1 MVTLIERE
9 SKTEIKQGQDNHT
22 DEKAEIDL
30 MDILRKIIGI
40 RKIIQNRVHFSS
52 KSPDFALIIACAA
65 GFVD

>member
-30 MDILRKIIGI
+30 MDIFRKII
-40 RKIIQNRVHFSS
+40 
-52 KSPDFALIIACAA
+52 IA
-65 GFVD
+65 VR